1 MKVIKTM
8 ADYIIVLKDGKIVE
22 EGNTNSI
29 FNSPKE
35 SYTHRLIQ
43 SVV

>member
-22 EGNTNSI
+22 EGENELL

-35 SYTHRLIQ
+35 KYTKKLLQ
-43 SVV
+43 SVI